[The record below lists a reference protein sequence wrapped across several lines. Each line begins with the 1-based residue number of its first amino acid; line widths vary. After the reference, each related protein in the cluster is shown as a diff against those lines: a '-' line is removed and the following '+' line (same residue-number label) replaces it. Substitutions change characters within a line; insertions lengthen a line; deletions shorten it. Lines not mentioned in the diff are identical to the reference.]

1 MSFCA
6 ADAFQWYTQ
15 QAIFIVFVGVL
26 VTTKVAHGAPH
37 PRLWY
42 SSRDAERH
50 QPVMFENLQE
60 SSIPPEIRQL
70 QIPGQV
76 IRSARESAAILRQ
89 VKVTEIETRSAEALD
104 DRQSHIGGILK
115 GLSRSAYK
123 TRAASVRPQIHSKFT
138 HSSQLFH
145 DDNPIPSKILLL
157 APHSGP
163 RKNRASEEPQLTRPN
178 FVAWPRS
185 GSPAHPSGRLQGSS
199 RPAEAHQWIRLPS
212 LSSLQEPILREQASE
227 SPFAL
232 KSTLVRVSPLS
243 PSRTLYG
250 LLAVGGVFIVGAVI
264 GAVIIVA
271 RRNEASADTN
281 FEASPSSSSNLS
293 GGDAR
298 EEGRH
303 PAQCESASGRGQKSE
318 AASTQN
324 PNHIDNDED
333 TPKVVSMGDILGNNS
348 SAFVSRS
355 EYCDG
360 RDDHAQSAS
369 KPCERPL
376 PQAVIRKASLSR
388 SVERDSKVGE
398 SATKNESGG
407 GSKRQ
412 AVKERLLTLTK
423 PKAPETP
430 GASKAAW
437 FATPKA
443 AADGRAEFPADI
455 GGGGSSNSSKESK
468 A

>member
-37 PRLWY
+37 PHLRY
-42 SSRDAERH
+42 SSREAERH
-50 QPVMFENLQE
+50 QPLMFENLQE

-76 IRSARESAAILRQ
+76 MGSARESAAILRQ

-104 DRQSHIGGILK
+104 DRQPHIGGILK
-115 GLSRSAYK
+115 GPSRSAYK
-123 TRAASVRPQIHSKFT
+123 TRAVSFRPQIHSKFT
-138 HSSQLFH
+138 HSSQLFQ
-145 DDNPIPSKILLL
+145 DDKPIPSKILLKE
-157 APHSGP
+157 PHSGP
-163 RKNRASEEPQLTRPN
+163 RKNRGSEGPQLTRAN

-185 GSPAHPSGRLQGSS
+185 DSHAHPSARLQGSS
-199 RPAEAHQWIRLPS
+199 RRAEARQWIRLPL

-227 SPFAL
+227 GPFAL
-232 KSTLVRVSPLS
+232 KSTLLRASPVS

-293 GGDAR
+293 AGGDAR
-298 EEGRH
+298 QERD
-303 PAQCESASGRGQKSE
+303 PAQCESASGRRPKSE
-318 AASTQN
+318 AAST
-324 PNHIDNDED
+324 PIPSHVHDDED
-333 TPKVVSMGDILGNNS
+333 APKVVSMGDILGNG
-348 SAFVSRS
+348 SAFVSTS
-355 EYCDG
+355 EYCNG
-360 RDDHAQSAS
+360 PGHAQVPPRRS
-369 KPCERPL
+369 ERPP

-388 SVERDSKVGE
+388 SVERDSTLGGSGNKG
-398 SATKNESGG
+398 ESGG

-412 AVKERLLTLTK
+412 AVKERLLTLTR

-443 AADGRAEFPADI
+443 AADSRPEFPENI
-455 GGGGSSNSSKESK
+455 GGGGNGS
-468 A
+468 